1 MISLVSSVLAMSL
14 LMSPHGQYKTT
25 VRVPMITRQDITI
38 DVKTRT
44 IGCITLKGAIN
55 MSEDFVFAK
64 NKSSWN
70 IVLGERIQ
78 RMMRKTYCDIR
89 SIAYDEVTD
98 SAIVQVTLPML
109 GKTTLTLRKL

>member
-44 IGCITLKGAIN
+44 IGCITLKGTIN
-55 MSEDFVFAK
+55 MSEDFVFDYVFGYFVRVGTILWFRG
-64 NKSSWN
+64 N
-70 IVLGERIQ
+70 
-78 RMMRKTYCDIR
+78 T
-89 SIAYDEVTD
+89 
-98 SAIVQVTLPML
+98 P
-109 GKTTLTLRKL
+109 